1 MHYNDMYFQNLVK
14 EYPNLQGLKL
24 ENNVLISENIAIPL
38 GNFQIASLFYDYGDL
53 KEDLARLTARDFFT
67 IVYIHV
73 IYYKDSEKLIN
84 NFKIVSNKENEK
96 ELIKYYQDYL
106 YYLLRYNDYLTNGL
120 RDFLN
125 DIEHKVIN
133 LEYKSY
139 HTPLELDF
147 NSKFY
152 EIQNIA
158 LEDKRVWQEKKQK
171 SNKLLRTKDNTNL
184 VAGYVNAFTVLLT
197 VLFFGIIASISL
209 LIFLK

>member
-1 MHYNDMYFQNLVK
+1 MHYNDIYFQNIVK
-14 EYPNLQGLKL
+14 EYPNLQGLKV
-24 ENNVLISENIAIPL
+24 ENNVLISETNAIPL
-38 GNFQIASLFYDYGDL
+38 GNFQIASLFYDYSDL
-53 KEDLARLTARDFFT
+53 KEDLAELTIRDFFT

-73 IYYKDSEKLIN
+73 IYYKDSEKLLN
-84 NFKIVSNKENEK
+84 NFKIISKKENEK
-96 ELIKYYQDYL
+96 GLIKYYQDYL
-106 YYLLRYNDYLTNGL
+106 YYLLRYKDYLTNGL
-120 RDFLN
+120 RDVLSV
-125 DIEHKVIN
+125 IEHKVIN
-133 LEYKSY
+133 SEYKSY
-139 HTPLELDF
+139 HTTEELDF

>member
-1 MHYNDMYFQNLVK
+1 MHYNDIYFENLVK
-14 EYPNLQGLKL
+14 EYPNLQGLKV
-24 ENNVLISENIAIPL
+24 ENNVLINENNAIPL

-53 KEDLARLTARDFFT
+53 KEDLARLTAKDFFT

-73 IYYKDSEKLIN
+73 IYYKDSEKLLN
-84 NFKIVSNKENEK
+84 NFKIVSSKENEK
-96 ELIKYYQDYL
+96 ELTKYYQDYL
-106 YYLLRYNDYLTNGL
+106 YYLLRYKDYLTSGL
-120 RDFLN
+120 RDVLN
-125 DIEHKVIN
+125 VIEHKVIN

-171 SNKLLRTKDNTNL
+171 SNELLRKKDNTNL
-184 VAGYVNAFTVLLT
+184 VAGYVNAFTILLT
-197 VLFFGIIASISL
+197 VLFFGIIASVSL